1 MKHFIA
7 LFLVLAVIPLASP
20 QEPLQKATIDD
31 DDMQVKFTL
40 FNRKSLTMKHFIAL
54 FLVLAVIPLA
64 SPQEPLQKA
73 TIDDDDMQVHKDKR
87 VISAGTAIAVGQFSI
102 NVLNNVL
109 AAIGKVSR
117 KIAIGVENESGL
129 KWEALNVF
137 FRYGASDITLP
148 MKVENAK
155 ALLYTARKSHS
166 IFMTGTSA
174 VFTYSMSD
182 GNTLAVLFV
191 VPYNKLS
198 FSNWWNVK
206 VYNGRK
212 MADWRMWKELYNK
225 NPFPA
230 NAWHQRNL
238 GYGVKV
244 KGYMTNAGEAT
255 LQIRISKA

>member
-1 MKHFIA
+1 MYFGCRQASNDDCQICGRIKAGKPRDLSAPDWLAAKGCQA
-7 LFLVLAVIPLASP
+7 LRSFVNCAI
-20 QEPLQKATIDD
+20 
-31 DDMQVKFTL
+31 M
-40 FNRKSLTMKHFIAL
+40 
-54 FLVLAVIPLA
+54 
-64 SPQEPLQKA
+64 
-73 TIDDDDMQVHKDKR
+73 HKDKR